1 MSLLLS
7 ALLAAAAAA
16 APAPA
21 ALPKDTLEMVEAF
34 IKAPTASLPP
44 EHIDEFL
51 AVDPEAVPK
60 KLRTQFRAKCEEL
73 RALKKIND
81 GKRKAPLRRLG
92 NDTQA
97 QCEAP
102 REPEVLPF
110 MKQMG
115 FVEVDETEEEKLER
129 ETNCTMCEMQVEFS
143 LVVVKQKKQS
153 KNPKEPPR
161 FHYLYHS
168 NDPVWVLIETMRQG
182 KKPGGTNFFGINM
195 TPKCR

>member
-1 MSLLLS
+1 MT
-7 ALLAAAAAA
+7 ALLAAFLAAGALA

-21 ALPKDTLEMVEAF
+21 DKDTLAMVEAF

-44 EHIDEFL
+44 EHIDRFL
-51 AVDPEAVPK
+51 AVDAESLPK
-60 KLRTQFRAKCEEL
+60 KIQTQFRAKVEEL
-73 RALKKIND
+73 RALKKIAD

-92 NDTQA
+92 NDSQA

-102 REPEVLPF
+102 REPGVLPF

-115 FVEVDETEEEKLER
+115 FVEIDETEEEKLER
-129 ETNCTMCEMQVEFS
+129 EVNCTMCEMQVEFS

-168 NDPVWVLIETMRQG
+168 NDPVWVLIQTYRDG